1 LNKKIIIAIGIVVL
15 VISGV
20 ISYGIKKSVTP
31 TIQGI
36 ISYPDEPTIRNAKS
50 YISST
55 SWSVP
60 KNPEVVKED
69 LPPSGSPSAREVW
82 KESPFVNLRT
92 DMEKLHINQ
101 KYYQYLYGYTYL
113 PVGSGQM
120 KLTGNSNSY
129 TYIQSIGAGCGS
141 CETQYISMFI
151 GSKTFTAESTWGSI
165 FQRAD
170 GKGFYLTNFLTDFAV
185 NTEKEILQ
193 KFEWNGNGFVETGE
207 KTIKFKI
214 NLK

>member
-1 LNKKIIIAIGIVVL
+1 
-15 VISGV
+15 
-20 ISYGIKKSVTP
+20 
-31 TIQGI
+31 
-36 ISYPDEPTIRNAKS
+36 
-50 YISST
+50 
-55 SWSVP
+55 
-60 KNPEVVKED
+60 
-69 LPPSGSPSAREVW
+69 
-82 KESPFVNLRT
+82 
-92 DMEKLHINQ
+92 
-101 KYYQYLYGYTYL
+101 
-113 PVGSGQM
+113 
-120 KLTGNSNSY
+120 
-129 TYIQSIGAGCGS
+129 
-141 CETQYISMFI
+141 MFI